1 MRCNNKNVPTLIL
14 YHHKLFQIFP
24 HCLAIFLPRK
34 TDFGI
39 CVIRCVGR
47 RRDLF
52 GQAGRPVLPLG
63 PCARIKADGPDRDG
77 PSAAVFSVGKLRRA
91 SVGVVGVERIRRA
104 SPSSPPR
111 RSPPKRRPVA
121 GAERCRRL
129 KPPAESTTRAA
140 VR

>member
-91 SVGVVGVERIRRA
+91 SAEPHLLPLRA
-104 SPSSPPR
+104 GHR
-111 RSPPKRRPVA
+111 RSVA
-121 GAERCRRL
+121 QSPEPSAV
-129 KPPAESTTRAA
+129 AA
-140 VR
+140 